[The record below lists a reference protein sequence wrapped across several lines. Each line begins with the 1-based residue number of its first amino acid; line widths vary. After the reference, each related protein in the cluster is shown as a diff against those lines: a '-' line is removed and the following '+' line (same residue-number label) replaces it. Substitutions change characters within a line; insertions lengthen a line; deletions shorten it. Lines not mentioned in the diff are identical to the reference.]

1 MNATPTKERSS
12 YFLLFRFAFGF
23 IALTCINACSS
34 RLVVSEGESFS
45 SSTAIQDSSL
55 SGFAVQGPIVV
66 SRIEQDGIGVEVRG
80 HEAATL
86 READLVI
93 RSHAEQLAYEIERL
107 SNPPRVQVTLP
118 DVELASLKKNDSISL
133 NQLALLKE
141 IQLKETRDGVVLD
154 VALSEDQSESAS
166 EITYESE
173 PIAGNL
179 YIRFSQTRERNEI
192 LPMRNAREDS
202 SLEGLAIV
210 AEAGNPIKTIQ
221 DAPSQQVTHAA
232 SADASTRGKSAA
244 SLPRL
249 KEVRFEH
256 LPAVGQVV
264 VAEVDAP
271 GVFSLSKTAPSEYVL
286 TLEGVVHDSEN
297 MRDLVSAPSRTAGI
311 RSVRV
316 VQDGQDTLLRVFANP
331 ALQLEAVTR
340 NGSILL
346 QPIDSYLASPSS
358 EIRAQAEVEAELAEA
373 GASDVA
379 TNKEVNK
386 EEAGEEDDLS
396 TDIAESTNT
405 EESSD
410 MAGLES
416 EISALLDEVPR
427 YSGRKISLDLQDTEI
442 SNALRIIA
450 EVSDLNIIASDD
462 VVGQVTLRLVDVPW
476 DQALDVILKTNALD
490 KVLEGNVMRIA
501 PIGKLR
507 DEREA
512 LKQAREAEEGL
523 EPLVVKYI
531 RVSYAKAA
539 ELQPLVETVLT
550 ERGTVTFDERTNQL
564 IIKDIRRG
572 VKNVAELVA
581 RLDLRTPQVLLETQ
595 IVEANRTFS
604 RSLGSELGFSMV
616 QSPATG
622 NPTGDNFPNAIS
634 IGGSVTPGSDTG
646 SSFPATISSAS
657 GSAVSFLLD
666 SADGTRSLDY
676 RLTALEDEGAIRIVS
691 RPSVATTNNQQA
703 IIKSVEKV
711 RVKTPSGGLSVATG
725 SGANASGNGGVATET
740 IEIGIILEVTPQ
752 ASPDYFVLLDINAK
766 SSTFGAERV
775 DDIPTEIER
784 SATSSV
790 LVSSGQTFAMGGIYK
805 ITDSD
810 SVSGVPF
817 LKDIPFFGHL
827 FRRQSVKNADEE
839 LIFFIT
845 PRIIE
850 GSFDD
855 AAMKGAY

>member
-1 MNATPTKERSS
+1 MNATPVTERSS
-12 YFLLFRFAFGF
+12 YLLLLRFGLGI
-23 IALTCINACSS
+23 IALSLFSACSTGLPFLNGDS
-34 RLVVSEGESFS
+34 TPVLNGDGTPGS
-45 SSTAIQDSSL
+45 SDLRSSI
-55 SGFAVQGPIVV
+55 ATQGPIVI
-66 SRIEQDGIGVEVRG
+66 SRVEEDGLGIELRG
-80 HEAATL
+80 HQAPKL

-93 RSHAEQLAYEIERL
+93 RSVEESVSYAIERL
-107 SNPPRVQVTLP
+107 SNPSRIQITLP
-118 DVELASLKKNDSISL
+118 ELSLASEKYTRRVSL
-133 NQLALLKE
+133 DELGLLKE
-141 IQLKETRDGVVLD
+141 IDLKATDEGLQLE
-154 VALSEDQSESAS
+154 VALNEGESSYDED
-166 EITYESE
+166 ITYESE

-179 YIRFSQTRERNEI
+179 YVRFSQTI
-192 LPMRNAREDS
+192 ADTP
-202 SLEGLAIV
+202 
-210 AEAGNPIKTIQ
+210 
-221 DAPSQQVTHAA
+221 QVTA
-232 SADASTRGKSAA
+232 TKSA
-244 SLPRL
+244 RL
-249 KEVRFEH
+249 VTEEKNHDRDPAQLTDNGQPTDGTVISELKSVRFEQA
-256 LPAVGQVV
+256 PAIGQIV

-271 GVFSLSKTAPSEYVL
+271 GVFTLEKTAPSEFVL
-286 TLEGVVHDSEN
+286 TLEGVSHDPKAIQN
-297 MRDLVSAPSRTAGI
+297 LITAPSRTSKI

-316 VQDGQDTLLRVFANP
+316 VQDGENTLVRVFADP
-331 ALQLEAVTR
+331 LLQLEAIAR
-340 NGSILL
+340 SGSIVL
-346 QPIDSYLASPSS
+346 QPVDRYLASPTRDV
-358 EIRAQAEVEAELAEA
+358 RAQVELEELETEQEVEEEIEA
-373 GASDVA
+373 SRQ
-379 TNKEVNK
+379 
-386 EEAGEEDDLS
+386 EETDSEEDDEQEEAADAEELLS
-396 TDIAESTNT
+396 EMTDI
-405 EESSD
+405 
-410 MAGLES
+410 ES
-416 EISALLDEVPR
+416 EISALLDEAPR
-427 YSGRKISLDLQDTEI
+427 YTGRKISLDLQDTEI

-450 EVSDLNIIASDD
+450 EVSNLNIIASDD

-512 LKQAREAEEGL
+512 LKLAQEAEEGL

-550 ERGTVTFDERTNQL
+550 ERGTVAFDERTNQL
-564 IIKDIRRG
+564 IVKDIRRG
-572 VKNVAELVA
+572 VKNVAELVG

-604 RSLGSELGFSMV
+604 RSLGSELGFSMI

-634 IGGSVTPGSDTG
+634 IGGSLLPGQSTG
-646 SSFPATISSAS
+646 SSFPASISSAS

-703 IIKSVEKV
+703 VIKSVEKV

-725 SGANASGNGGVATET
+725 AGANASGSGGVATET

-827 FRRQSVKNADEE
+827 FRRQTVKNADEE

-855 AAMKGAY
+855 AAMKVAF

>member
-1 MNATPTKERSS
+1 MNATPARERSS
-12 YFLLFRFAFGF
+12 YFLLSRFAVSLM
-23 IALTCINACSS
+23 ALTYMNACSS
-34 RLVVSEGESFS
+34 GLSVDGVAS
-45 SSTAIQDSSL
+45 SSSSAATQESSL
-55 SGFAVQGPIVV
+55 SGFSVQGPIIV
-66 SRIEQDGIGVEVRG
+66 SRIEQDGLGVEVRG

-93 RSHAEQLAYEIERL
+93 RSHSERLSYEIERL
-107 SNPPRVQVTLP
+107 SNPPRVQITLP
-118 DVELASLKKNDSISL
+118 DVEFASTKKNDSMSL
-133 NQLALLKE
+133 DSLTLLKE
-141 IQLKETRDGVVLD
+141 IQLKDTQDGVVLD
-154 VALSEDQSESAS
+154 VALSEDESDTAS
-166 EITYESE
+166 AITYESE

-179 YIRFSQTRERNEI
+179 YIRFSQTRERLENIAVKEA
-192 LPMRNAREDS
+192 LEEDS
-202 SLEGLAIV
+202 RDFEEELAVAAVDVDVTAATEEGSL
-210 AEAGNPIKTIQ
+210 
-221 DAPSQQVTHAA
+221 QQVAN
-232 SADASTRGKSAA
+232 ADTRAQRESA
-244 SLPRL
+244 SLPQL

-256 LPAVGQVV
+256 IPAVGQVV

-271 GVFSLSKTAPSEYVL
+271 GVFSLSKTAPSEHVL
-286 TLEGVVHDSEN
+286 TLEGVRHDSEKI
-297 MRDLVSAPSRTAGI
+297 RDLVSAPSRTAGI

-316 VQDGQDTLLRVFANP
+316 VQNGNDTLLRVFANP
-331 ALQLEAVTR
+331 ALQLEAITR
-340 NGSILL
+340 NGAILL
-346 QPIDSYLASPSS
+346 QPVDTYLASPSS
-358 EIRAQAEVEAELAEA
+358 EIRAQAEIEEESAEESAAE
-373 GASDVA
+373 VA
-379 TNKEVNK
+379 TRKEVAS
-386 EEAGEEDDLS
+386 EEAVDKEVLTDL
-396 TDIAESTNT
+396 A
-405 EESSD
+405 ESSD
-410 MAGLES
+410 TEEPSDIAGLES
-416 EISALLDEVPR
+416 EISALLDEAPR

-634 IGGSVTPGSDTG
+634 IGGSVTPGTDTG

-703 IIKSVEKV
+703 VIKSVEKV

-725 SGANASGNGGVATET
+725 SGANALGNGGVATET

-827 FRRQSVKNADEE
+827 FRRQTVKNADEE

-855 AAMKGAY
+855 AAMKAAY

>member
-1 MNATPTKERSS
+1 VATKK
-12 YFLLFRFAFGF
+12 
-23 IALTCINACSS
+23 
-34 RLVVSEGESFS
+34 
-45 SSTAIQDSSL
+45 
-55 SGFAVQGPIVV
+55 
-66 SRIEQDGIGVEVRG
+66 
-80 HEAATL
+80 EAA
-86 READLVI
+86 RE
-93 RSHAEQLAYEIERL
+93 
-107 SNPPRVQVTLP
+107 
-118 DVELASLKKNDSISL
+118 
-133 NQLALLKE
+133 
-141 IQLKETRDGVVLD
+141 
-154 VALSEDQSESAS
+154 
-166 EITYESE
+166 
-173 PIAGNL
+173 
-179 YIRFSQTRERNEI
+179 
-192 LPMRNAREDS
+192 
-202 SLEGLAIV
+202 
-210 AEAGNPIKTIQ
+210 
-221 DAPSQQVTHAA
+221 
-232 SADASTRGKSAA
+232 
-244 SLPRL
+244 
-249 KEVRFEH
+249 
-256 LPAVGQVV
+256 
-264 VAEVDAP
+264 
-271 GVFSLSKTAPSEYVL
+271 
-286 TLEGVVHDSEN
+286 
-297 MRDLVSAPSRTAGI
+297 
-311 RSVRV
+311 
-316 VQDGQDTLLRVFANP
+316 
-331 ALQLEAVTR
+331 EAV
-340 NGSILL
+340 
-346 QPIDSYLASPSS
+346 DD
-358 EIRAQAEVEAELAEA
+358 EVLSELAES
-373 GASDVA
+373 SD
-379 TNKEVNK
+379 
-386 EEAGEEDDLS
+386 
-396 TDIAESTNT
+396 T

-416 EISALLDEVPR
+416 EISALLDEAPR

-572 VKNVAELVA
+572 VKNVAELVS

-634 IGGSVTPGSDTG
+634 IGGSVTPGTDTG
-646 SSFPATISSAS
+646 SSFPATISAAS

-703 IIKSVEKV
+703 VIKSVEKV

-725 SGANASGNGGVATET
+725 SGANALGNGGVATET

-827 FRRQSVKNADEE
+827 FRRQSVRNADEE

-855 AAMKGAY
+855 AAMKAAY